1 MTTKKVILYSLST
14 CAFCQAIKKMFTDLN
29 ISFEII
35 QADELADE
43 ERKKAIKDLRKINP
57 KCSFPTV
64 VVGDETIVGY
74 KIQEI
79 KEKLGIHTEV
89 DELYDMLK
97 KVNEPKGYYLN
108 GDKEKAFEL
117 LRGLLTNKKRY
128 GYMACPCRLASGTRE
143 NDRDIICPCV
153 YRDEDVRQYG
163 SCFCSLYVSADWYTG
178 KIERET
184 VPERR
189 PPELSDPE

>member
-1 MTTKKVILYSLST
+1 MTTKKVVLYSLST
-14 CAFCQAIKKMFTDLN
+14 CAYCQAIKKMLNDLN
-29 ISFEII
+29 ISFHCVE
-35 QADELADE
+35 ADDLAAE
-43 ERKKAIKDLRKINP
+43 ERKQAIKDLRKINP

-64 VVGDETIVGY
+64 VVGDDTIVGY

-79 KEKLGIHTEV
+79 KEKLDIRTEV

-108 GDKEKAFEL
+108 GDKEKVFEL
-117 LRGLLTNKKRY
+117 LRGLLVNKKRY

-143 NDRDIICPCV
+143 NDRDIICPCS
-153 YRDEDVRQYG
+153 YRETDVQEYG